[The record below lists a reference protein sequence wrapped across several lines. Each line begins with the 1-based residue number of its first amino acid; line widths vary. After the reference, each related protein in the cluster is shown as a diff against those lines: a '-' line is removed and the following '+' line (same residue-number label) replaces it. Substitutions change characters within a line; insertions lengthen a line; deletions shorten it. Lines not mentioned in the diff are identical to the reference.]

1 MAAWTQE
8 GLEQTMLTQRE
19 MDVLRLVAKGK
30 TNREIGLAL
39 EISEKTVEKH
49 LEGVFAKLGV
59 TSRVEAAVRAVQEG
73 WV

>member
-49 LEGVFAKLGV
+49 LEGVFAKLGGSGGAGS
-59 TSRVEAAVRAVQEG
+59 TGRVGVGQG
-73 WV
+73 